1 VFLRSIKSFIRCV
14 QMTIKSL
21 IIIDH
26 FSVNNLSDVLF
37 GDFSEE
43 KSVLKCKPGYKNR
56 IIQSLSWKITKNI
69 F

>member
-1 VFLRSIKSFIRCV
+1 
-14 QMTIKSL
+14 MTIKSL